1 MEENI
6 NKIISKLTNVL
17 SQINPSEFLIKIKES
32 KEINECIE
40 TSKKFC
46 ELITSV
52 KAQVLFDIPDEL
64 TSLIQKDK
72 LINESNNSII
82 INNNIERNYND
93 NNKIKNI
100 LAQFKLKLFNLNS
113 NLSELNINLNNISGN
128 LKKHKYSLATKRIE
142 NLINL
147 KDKMV

>member
-1 MEENI
+1 M
-6 NKIISKLTNVL
+6 
-17 SQINPSEFLIKIKES
+17 
-32 KEINECIE
+32 
-40 TSKKFC
+40 
-46 ELITSV
+46 

-100 LAQFKLKLFNLNS
+100 LAQFK
-113 NLSELNINLNNISGN
+113 
-128 LKKHKYSLATKRIE
+128 
-142 NLINL
+142 
-147 KDKMV
+147 